1 MTPTESS
8 SRPAFTP
15 DLEPLPFAAEQ
26 RTEWPRQRRS
36 QAALEREVERLKA
49 RVEQLDRERAAAQ
62 GFAAVAAHELLK
74 PLVMTEAYV
83 AIVGES
89 LNEREHAAGLRDD
102 LETLG
107 RAAARARLLIHALL
121 HDARAAERSL
131 RRQRVDLGELVR
143 HCLSLLAP
151 ELDARETRVEVDA
164 LPEVSGEE
172 ALLGGV
178 FTNLLL
184 NAVKYSPRD
193 SSAIRVRARRRERA
207 WELSVESE
215 GPPIPPAERQ
225 RIFQPFHR
233 GTEERRAN
241 GSGLGLA
248 ICRSIVERHGGRI
261 GVSAAGRSG
270 NRFYF
275 TLPDAEAAAS

>member
-1 MTPTESS
+1 MTPAESS
-8 SRPAFTP
+8 SSVAIEPA
-15 DLEPLPFAAEQ
+15 LEPVPFPTEQ
-26 RTEWPRQRRS
+26 RKDWARKRRS
-36 QAALEREVERLKA
+36 HAALEREVERLKA
-49 RVEQLDRERAAAQ
+49 RVEQLDGERAAAQ

-89 LNEREHAAGLRDD
+89 LDEREHADGLRD
-102 LETLG
+102 LQALG

-121 HDARAAERSL
+121 HDARAAERNL
-131 RRQRVDLGELVR
+131 QRQRVDLGQVVR

-151 ELDARETRVEVDA
+151 ELAAREARVDVA
-164 LPEVSGEE
+164 PLPEVSGEE

-178 FTNLLL
+178 FTNLLI
-184 NAVKYSPRD
+184 NALKYSPRD
-193 SSAIRVRARRRERA
+193 SSAIRVAARRRERA

-215 GPPIPPAERQ
+215 GPTIPPSERQ

-233 GTEERRAN
+233 GADERRAN

-275 TLPDAEAAAS
+275 TLPAR

>member
-1 MTPTESS
+1 MTPSESS
-8 SRPAFTP
+8 SSAAFTP
-15 DLEPLPFAAEQ
+15 DLEPLPFPTEQ
-26 RTEWPRQRRS
+26 RKAWPRKRRS
-36 QAALEREVERLKA
+36 QAALEREVERLSA

-83 AIVGES
+83 AMVSES
-89 LNEREHAAGLRDD
+89 LDERQHAAGLRD

-131 RRQRVDLGELVR
+131 RRQRVDLGEVVR
-143 HCLSLLAP
+143 HCLSLLGP
-151 ELDARETRVEVDA
+151 ELQARETRVDVDA

-184 NAVKYSPRD
+184 NALKYSPRD
-193 SSAIRVRARRRERA
+193 SAAIRVRARRRERA
-207 WELSVESE
+207 WELSVESD
-215 GPPIPPAERQ
+215 GPTIPPAERQ

-275 TLPDAEAAAS
+275 TLPDAEVTAS

>member
-1 MTPTESS
+1 MTPSESS
-8 SRPAFTP
+8 SRPACTP
-15 DLEPLPFAAEQ
+15 RHEALPFPTGQ
-26 RTEWPRQRRS
+26 REDRARTRRS
-36 QAALEREVERLKA
+36 HAALEREVERLSA
-49 RVEQLDRERAAAQ
+49 RVAQLDRELAAAQ

-83 AIVGES
+83 AIVSDS
-89 LNEREHAAGLRDD
+89 LDERQHADGLRD
-102 LETLG
+102 LENLG

-131 RRQRVDLGELVR
+131 QRQPVDLGEIVR

-151 ELDARETRVEVDA
+151 ELDARETRVEVEA
-164 LPEVSGEE
+164 LPEVSGDE

-178 FTNLLL
+178 FSNLLL
-184 NAVKYSPRD
+184 NALKYSPRD
-193 SSAIRVRARRRERA
+193 SAAIRVGARRRDTA

-215 GPPIPPAERQ
+215 GPTIPPAERQ

-233 GTEERRAN
+233 GIDERRAN
-241 GSGLGLA
+241 GAGLGLA

-261 GVSAAGRSG
+261 GVSAGGRSG

-275 TLPDAEAAAS
+275 TLPDFEATAS

>member
-1 MTPTESS
+1 MTPAESS
-8 SRPAFTP
+8 SSAALKPAF
-15 DLEPLPFAAEQ
+15 EPLPFSTEQ
-26 RTEWPRQRRS
+26 RKDWTRKRRS
-36 QAALEREVERLKA
+36 YSALEREVERLST
-49 RVEQLDRERAAAQ
+49 RVDELERERAAAQ

-83 AIVGES
+83 AIVGDS
-89 LNEREHAAGLRDD
+89 LDEHQHADGLRD
-102 LETLG
+102 LQTLG

-121 HDARAAERSL
+121 HDARAAERTL
-131 RRQRVDLGELVR
+131 QRQQVDLGEVVR

-151 ELDARETRVEVDA
+151 ELDARETRVEVA
-164 LPEVSGEE
+164 TLPEVSGEE

-184 NAVKYSPRD
+184 NALKYSPRD
-193 SSAIRVRARRRERA
+193 SAAIRVGARRRDRA

-215 GPPIPPAERQ
+215 GPTIPPSERQ

-233 GTEERRAN
+233 GTDERRAN
-241 GSGLGLA
+241 GSGLGLS

-275 TLPDAEAAAS
+275 TLPDSEGTAS